1 MGIFKSN
8 NATTVVQKSYTE
20 RLDDIKSIF
29 KSAHSRA
36 SVIMNEMQSEI
47 EDKKAQINS
56 LNERI
61 KEISSTQAEASKFM
75 SNLEKFI

>member
-8 NATTVVQKSYTE
+8 TTTVAQKNYTA
-20 RLDDIKSIF
+20 RLDDVKAIF
-29 KSAHSRA
+29 KSAYSRV

-47 EDKKAQINS
+47 EDKKTQIAS

>member
-1 MGIFKSN
+1 MGIFKSIT
-8 NATTVVQKSYTE
+8 TTVAQKSYTE

-47 EDKKAQINS
+47 EDKKAQIAS
-56 LNERI
+56 LNDRI

-75 SNLEKFI
+75 SNLETFI

>member
-1 MGIFKSN
+1 MGIFKRN
-8 NATTVVQKSYTE
+8 TTTVAQKSYTE

-29 KSAHSRA
+29 KSAYSRA

-47 EDKKAQINS
+47 EDKRAQIDS
-56 LNERI
+56 LNDRI